1 MAEEGKAVPRHVL
14 LGKGNG
20 VFGHNRLP
28 CRSVRRHKDRVVPF
42 QVQDGLFLEHIR
54 LKWPLWERELDEG

>member
-1 MAEEGKAVPRHVL
+1 MAEEGKVVPCHVL

-20 VFGHNRLP
+20 IFGHNRLP
-28 CRSVRRHKDRVVPF
+28 CRCVSCHKDRVVPF

-54 LKWPLWERELDEG
+54 LKWPLREKQLDEG

>member
-1 MAEEGKAVPRHVL
+1 MAEEGKGVPRHVL

-28 CRSVRRHKDRVVPF
+28 CRRVSRHEDRVVPF
-42 QVQDGLFLEHIR
+42 QVQDGLFLEHIG
-54 LKWPLWERELDEG
+54 LKRPLWGRELDEG